1 MDGRREPRVVVVTG
15 ASAGVG
21 RATAVAFAKADC
33 DVGLIARASERLDD
47 AAEEIES
54 MGRRA
59 VAVPADVADAGA
71 VERAASAIEDALGPI
86 EVWVNNAMVSV
97 FAPVTEIEPADFRR
111 VTDVTYLGYVYGTMA
126 ALDRMKPR
134 NMGSIIQ
141 VGSALAYRGI
151 PLQSAYCGAK
161 HAIQGFTE
169 SVRCELIHDRSD
181 VRISMVQLPALNT
194 PQFDWVK
201 TTLEKHPQPVSPV
214 YQPEVAAKAI
224 VWVADNYRR
233 ELSVAPTTSAA
244 IVGDKLVSGL
254 LDRYLGLTGYDSQQS
269 DRPMEP
275 ERKDNLWE
283 SVPTNLAAHGE
294 FDDIS
299 HEQTLV
305 WHWTTNKRWALP
317 ALAAGLLLARK
328 LGRPS
333 Q

>member
-1 MDGRREPRVVVVTG
+1 MDEGREPRVVVVTG

-21 RATAVAFAKADC
+21 RSTAVAFAKAGC
-33 DVGLIARASERLDD
+33 DVGLIARASDRLDN
-47 AAEEIES
+47 AVEEIES
-54 MGRRA
+54 IGRRA
-59 VAVPADVADAGA
+59 VAVPADVSDADA
-71 VERAASAIEDALGPI
+71 VENAASTIEDTLGPI

-97 FAPVTEIEPADFRR
+97 FAPLTEIEPADFRR

-126 ALDRMKPR
+126 ALNRMKPR
-134 NMGSIIQ
+134 NRGSIIQ

-181 VRISMVQLPALNT
+181 VRISMVHLPALNT
-194 PQFDWVK
+194 PQFHWVK
-201 TTLEKHPQPVSPV
+201 STLKKHPQPVPPI
-214 YQPEVAAKAI
+214 YQPEVAARAI

-233 ELSVAPTTSAA
+233 EVCVAPTTSAA
-244 IVGDKLVSGL
+244 IVGDKLASGL

-275 ERKDNLWE
+275 ERKDNLWDP
-283 SVPTNLAAHGE
+283 VATDLTAHGE

-299 HEQTLV
+299 HDQTLV

-317 ALAAGLLLARK
+317 ALVAGLLLARK
-328 LGRPS
+328 LR
-333 Q
+333 